1 MKMKAINASYDQVI
15 AVPTPAPTV
24 SWRPVSHKDLL
35 ESLNFAV
42 GRMGLEIRT
51 QHYTLVREGQRL
63 FGAWEL
69 SVGNGAKWMLGFRQG
84 LDKSMAIGITAGT
97 YITVCSN
104 MMFAGDFVE
113 FRMHTSGL
121 TLEGLRELAVRAL
134 DGTLAKIKNL
144 MEWQNGLK
152 QVMISANQFKA
163 LTYDLIDGGVVMPS
177 SWEAYHECVK
187 IESGSNSRLKD
198 EPVNLYAAHGGAT
211 RMLRGSNMGIIQSR
225 TAKLNDIVELHKTS
239 GGIYTA

>member
-1 MKMKAINASYDQVI
+1 MKAINASYDQVI

-24 SWRPVSHKDLL
+24 SWRPVAHKDLL
-35 ESLNFAV
+35 DSLNFAV
-42 GRMGLEIRT
+42 GRRGLEIRN
-51 QHYTLVREGQRL
+51 QHYTLVRDGQRL

-97 YITVCSN
+97 YVTVCSN

-121 TLEGLRELAVRAL
+121 TMDGLRELAVRAL
-134 DGTLAKIKNL
+134 DGTMVKMKNL
-144 MEWQNGLK
+144 LEWQNSLK

-163 LTYDLIDGGVVMPS
+163 LTYDLIEGGVVMPS
-177 SWEAYHECVK
+177 SWEAYHDGVQAEAG
-187 IESGSNSRLKD
+187 EASRLIKT
-198 EPVNLYAAHGGAT
+198 EGVSLYAAHGGAT

-225 TAKLNDIVELHKTS
+225 TAKLNQIIDLHRTA